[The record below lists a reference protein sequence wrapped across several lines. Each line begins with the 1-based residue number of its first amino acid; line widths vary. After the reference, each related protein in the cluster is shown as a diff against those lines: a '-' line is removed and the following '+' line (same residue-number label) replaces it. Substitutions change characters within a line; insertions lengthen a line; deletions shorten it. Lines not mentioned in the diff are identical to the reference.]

1 MEEEHLT
8 DLPKDRIVKYR
19 LMAAQARKA
28 AHNARTSEISEAY
41 MVVATAWETM
51 AVDLQHVEEFKE
63 RLFGISHKPLAR
75 SSKRAAR

>member
-1 MEEEHLT
+1 MEEDYLT
-8 DLPKDRIVKYR
+8 DLPKDRIAKYR

-28 AHNARTSEISEAY
+28 EISEAY

-63 RLFGISHKPLAR
+63 RLSGISHKPLTR
-75 SSKRAAR
+75 SKWAADT